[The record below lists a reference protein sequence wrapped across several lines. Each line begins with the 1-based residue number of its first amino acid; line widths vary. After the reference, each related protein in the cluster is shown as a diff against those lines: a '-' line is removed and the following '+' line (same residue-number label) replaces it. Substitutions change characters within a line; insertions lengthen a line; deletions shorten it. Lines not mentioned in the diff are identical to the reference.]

1 MTMSASR
8 TFVAGLLELRQIPFW
23 IRSVLS
29 SETHLRPS
37 QVRTLML
44 RVELAVQ
51 ELCVNVVTHA
61 YSGRSGQRLEL
72 VIQLDE
78 RDFSVVVIDDG
89 PEFDPEA
96 VPAPDPDA
104 VQVHGFGVSII
115 SSLTTEFAVTRTD
128 GRNRSRL
135 VFAVPPHAEDPAEP
149 EAAR

>member
-1 MTMSASR
+1 MSASR

-29 SETHLRPS
+29 SETNLLPS
-37 QVRTLML
+37 QVSALMM

-51 ELCVNVVTHA
+51 ELCVNVVTHG
-61 YSGRSGQRLEL
+61 YGGRSGQRLEL
-72 VIQLDE
+72 IIQLDA

-89 PEFDPEA
+89 PEFDPETVA
-96 VPAPDPDA
+96 APDPDA
-104 VQVHGFGVSII
+104 MQVHGFGVSII
-115 SSLTTEFAVTRTD
+115 SSLTTEFAVARSG

-135 VFAVPPHAEDPAEP
+135 VFAVPPRAEDPAEP

>member
-1 MTMSASR
+1 MSANRS
-8 TFVAGLLELRQIPFW
+8 FIAGLLELRQIPFW

-29 SETHLRPS
+29 SEPNLLPS
-37 QVRTLML
+37 QVSALMT

-61 YSGRSGQRLEL
+61 YGGRSGERLEL
-72 VIQLDE
+72 IVQLDAHE
-78 RDFSVVVIDDG
+78 FSVVVIDDG

-104 VQVHGFGVSII
+104 MQVHGFGVSII
-115 SSLTTEFAVTRTD
+115 SSLTTEFAVTRSD

-135 VFAVPPHAEDPAEP
+135 VFAVPPRADESAESEVGG
-149 EAAR
+149 